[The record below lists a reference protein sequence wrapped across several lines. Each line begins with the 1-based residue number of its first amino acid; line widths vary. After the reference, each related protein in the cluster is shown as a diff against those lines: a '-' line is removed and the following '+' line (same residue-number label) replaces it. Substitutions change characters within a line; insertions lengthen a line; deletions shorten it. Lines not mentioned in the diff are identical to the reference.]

1 MEKGLGG
8 SMAKDKNAW
17 MSGYT
22 NPSKKQFMN
31 WMKTQ
36 KGQFNPMLSTLT
48 NQMALLKPE
57 NSEVVKQYQSILG
70 RIPGADQVTAAY
82 KGKGTEFANALS
94 GMNFARGGQGVSDIV
109 KSAAGA
115 IGADTGTAADTA
127 LAAGTVSGMGGQGGD
142 VYSKALLGGATARF
156 AGLEADT
163 LKANEA
169 NRQAMMLGIGE
180 ATDAARMKRMELGQM
195 LAETKGK
202 KIGFNQNPF
211 DVASMI
217 MQYQAA
223 QKALKGSGGK
233 SKASTTTPTTPTG
246 TGNAG
251 DANAGDA
258 NAGAANAQKLGY
270 LNNLMGA
277 GITFGNRGSQGRP
290 SPR

>member
-1 MEKGLGG
+1 
-8 SMAKDKNAW
+8 MAKDKNAW

-22 NPSKKQFMN
+22 NPSKKQFIN

-94 GMNFARGGQGVSDIV
+94 GMDFARAGQGVSDIV

-142 VYSKALLGGATARF
+142 VYSKALMGGAAAKF

-211 DVASMI
+211 DVASMM
-217 MQYQAA
+217 MQWQAA
-223 QKALKGSGGK
+223 QKALKGSGNSGK
-233 SKASTTTPTTPTG
+233 SGTTTPTTPAAST
-246 TGNAG
+246 AG
-251 DANAGDA
+251 DEYSALSAAMSGIAG
-258 NAGAANAQKLGY
+258 
-270 LNNLMGA
+270 LNNLRGNA
-277 GITFGNRGSQGRP
+277 ITYGNRGSQGRP
-290 SPR
+290 APRSS